1 MKLLIVDDEP
11 LIHKSIDYCFRELQ
25 AEDVTLYH
33 AYNCSDMLRQLEEQ
47 AMDGALVDIRMPG
60 PNGLLA
66 IQSAKE
72 RWPETEY
79 YIMSGFSEFEYAREA
94 VHLGVTEYLI
104 KPLSPEDLSRVI
116 DDIRAKQQE
125 KTDRIQESFRT
136 WLVGGLHRHDVAYLY
151 TPGYYVGI
159 ALLTYDWAEEGNSFW
174 IPDFGP
180 LREHVVS
187 LPCDEGL
194 LLLAVSSAPAPVRA
208 FLHQFPKKDLP
219 RGVTVFVS
227 SLCSDSAS
235 ALAEMGRLLE
245 ASPLRVFYGM
255 ETRYDHVLLP
265 QADDRRRE
273 QAAGWVSLRDAYF
286 ARDDQAY
293 AMLHLRIRRGLK
305 ELEDRFVPPAGE
317 FLGCFLGRPAP
328 DSREGILEA
337 LQEGERSLL
346 RSRKPADRTDA
357 VLNYME
363 HHYCEELSIAEVAAM
378 FDLTPNYLSSLL
390 KSRKNIK
397 FTDYL
402 TTLRLRKAKELLLST
417 NLSVKEISEQV
428 GYHSQSHFTKLFLE
442 NVHYTPAEFKRR
454 ASGSSSKEEIPT

>member
-1 MKLLIVDDEP
+1 MNLLIVDDEP
-11 LIHKSIDYCFRELQ
+11 LIHKSIEFCFHELQ
-25 AEDVTLYH
+25 AQDVTLYH
-33 AYNCSDMLRQLEEQ
+33 AYNCGDMLRHLEEQ
-47 AMDGALVDIRMPG
+47 AVDGALVDIRMPG

-116 DDIRAKQQE
+116 DDIRSKQQR
-125 KTDRIQESFRT
+125 KTDRIQEAFRT
-136 WLVGGLHRHDVAYLY
+136 WLVGGLHRHEVSYLY
-151 TPGYYVGI
+151 AAGYYVGL
-159 ALLTYDWAEEGNSFW
+159 ALLTYDCGDDRNAFW
-174 IPDFGP
+174 VPDFGEVRQYV
-180 LREHVVS
+180 LS

-194 LLLAVSSAPAPVRA
+194 LLLAASPSPASIRT
-208 FLHQFPKKDLP
+208 FLGLFPKKDLP

-227 SLCSDSAS
+227 SLCADSAS
-235 ALAEMGRLLE
+235 ALTEMGHLL
-245 ASPLRVFYGM
+245 AAAPLRVLYGI
-255 ETRYDHVLLP
+255 ERRYDHVLLP
-265 QADDRRRE
+265 QGDERQRSW
-273 QAAGWVSLRDAYF
+273 AGCWVRLRDAYF
-286 ARDDQAY
+286 AGDYQTY
-293 AMLHLRIRRGLK
+293 ALLHPRVRRGLR
-305 ELEDRFVPPAGE
+305 EAEDRFLAPAAD
-317 FLGCFLGRPAP
+317 FLGCCFGRPAAG
-328 DSREGILEA
+328 SREEILED

-346 RSRKPADRTDA
+346 RSRRAADRTDA
-357 VLNYME
+357 VMNYIE
-363 HHYCEELSIAEVAAM
+363 HHYCEELSIAELAAM

-417 NLSVKEISEQV
+417 NLSVREISEQV

-442 NVHYTPAEFKRR
+442 NVRYTPAEFKRR
-454 ASGSSSKEEIPT
+454 FSGSSAKE